1 MELMERAGV
10 NLSQRKRVEIM
21 MEALKSPFGGS
32 ETPTEL
38 THDAR
43 NMVTALELY
52 CDLLEEPGALAAQF
66 AHYASEL
73 RLVAAASRRLVEK
86 LVALELPEGGED
98 LASRPDYASRPGAA
112 RTYPMAATGERR
124 KRQPNPIPGEP
135 IESLAAEVRA
145 TLNLLSAL
153 AGPAIAISLDTQG
166 GALPVHLTREDLT
179 RILVNL
185 VKNASESMAVGGWV
199 AVGLDEFH
207 SGSGP
212 ASWLVLTVEDSGPGI
227 PQESLGRIF
236 EPGYTTRNGPGTNG
250 QGSNGQGKAGL
261 LTARRGLGLSI
272 TRGIVEAAG
281 GGIHLAIRPGPGA
294 RFEIELPVRAR

>member
-1 MELMERAGV
+1 
-10 NLSQRKRVEIM
+10 
-21 MEALKSPFGGS
+21 
-32 ETPTEL
+32 
-38 THDAR
+38 
-43 NMVTALELY
+43 MVTALELY
-52 CDLLEEPGALAAQF
+52 CDLLEEPGVLTAQF

-73 RLVAAASRRLVEK
+73 RLVAAASRGLVEK

-98 LASRPDYASRPGAA
+98 IVSRPGTV
-112 RTYPMAATGERR
+112 RPYPMAASGERR
-124 KRQPNPIPGEP
+124 KRQPNTIPSEP
-135 IESLAAEVRA
+135 IESLEAEVRA

-153 AGPAIAISLDTQG
+153 AGPAIAVSLDTQG

-185 VKNASESMAVGGWV
+185 VKNASESMGAGSMAAGGRV

-212 ASWLVLTVEDSGPGI
+212 ASWLVLTVEDNGPGI
-227 PQESLGRIF
+227 PKESLGRIF
-236 EPGYTTRNGPGTNG
+236 EPGYTTRNGQGSNSQGTNGRGTNG
-250 QGSNGQGKAGL
+250 QGRAGRS
-261 LTARRGLGLSI
+261 TARRGLGLSI

-281 GGIHLAIRPGPGA
+281 GGIHLASRPGPGA